1 MKQESANWP
10 CLTPFAAFY
19 YKSNRFFL
27 LPMKITLLKSG
38 FRDCIRDAFRKL
50 FGIRALSFALDAPQD
65 APRQSPMCACSKPLR
80 NPPEA
85 NRGIR
90 VKNYRASPQTNAR
103 GFSLVLALVVTSM
116 LLLLVIT
123 LVAFISVDLV
133 ITASTAERQR
143 ARFNALA
150 SLRVAV
156 AHLQQEVGADQR
168 VTAQANVTLPVTS
181 GEPDA
186 IRAKWNNLNPYWTG
200 VWDTRPADKSAD
212 PRSEQYY
219 TRPPAWLVSG
229 KVQLQSLAGK
239 TEYENTAYQ
248 HPWKHRDQLLENKA
262 DIITLFSNLSTTAAE
277 NNPVPFDTR
286 VTVARVPLQ
295 SGPAGVSAGANT
307 IGHFAYWVGDEGVK
321 ARLNKID
328 QYAKENASSHKG
340 IARLYAG
347 GRAATELFPLW
358 ENIKVNQPNREHGPG
373 LVQDTEGFANI
384 PQLNALTSGVAGIG
398 VAATYAHAVTA
409 YSQGVLADTR
419 SGGLKQDLSLLFELG
434 EENFDA
440 TPFGMNGNGPAT
452 FQSNALGA
460 PGISANPRWEA
471 VKLNIFS
478 GEKYALEGGIKRG
491 IAGGGWMR
499 PIARPLFN
507 VKGVN
512 GGNLFGPAWAVL
524 RDFYRL
530 YKPGNYI
537 GNTFVARTYEPNA
550 VSIGPFIAGFGDTT
564 PIFSHVVTND
574 MMRGK
579 DPNTTD
585 NWRDGAATPRPM
597 TVAATPQAVRC
608 TLLFGAQQNNGALRL
623 VVNPII
629 VVHNP
634 YNIPVKYRTS
644 ATPDTANKPT
654 AGMRLSLRYQCVSF
668 SINITKQ
675 NGQSSTI
682 NVGLQNLFERQPGW
696 GTAGDNKDIFS
707 WFIPDEII
715 PPGEYRIYSAEDRL
729 PVVWNRYIV
738 AGRGLNQLGGYYLD
752 QIAGSGNNVQVEEGD
767 TISISI
773 LNSGDS
779 YVREL
784 LRNSEEES
792 LGVPLTSDRTYNTM
806 AEHQEFFRRN
816 YNEQIHSRVDNINVC
831 GDGRILPSP
840 GEPPKWFGLFE
851 WIEKFTN
858 WNGINGRDDY
868 DGVNGLNNL
877 PSYAMTNPL
886 AATRRRDGYG
896 YGRGGTGRYGY
907 WTSGISWQYRMVGLK
922 ENAVESLF
930 EVSGTSAFGGNSWK
944 SNGQTHAV
952 RASIPREPL
961 LSLGQFQHAN
971 MNIFDN
977 IPLYSVGHSFSTPW
991 APVDALFETQG
1002 NWTHYDHTWLVND
1015 ALWDRFFFSTIAPET
1030 NSANLNA
1037 APAEVRP
1044 QSQVWDDFLA
1054 VGEKHKP
1061 LLNQTFVIN
1070 PVANTK
1076 KAKEIIQNKNG
1087 YLLSAGYLLQEGTFN
1102 INATDERAWRPLL
1115 GLNRE
1120 TPVPANKSPQGVPA
1134 ALSPLPRAIPLIEGK
1149 LDTGGSLTTPSLWR
1163 GAKALSDTQIA
1174 KLAKALVETI
1184 RRRQASSIHKVPY
1197 RAPTGQELCRPFFS
1211 LAEFVNRA
1219 LSKESKDREFNYYGV
1234 VQAALFKADKD
1245 GARIN
1250 TAASTKTLKRA
1261 SLDNSTQGQFPHP
1274 DAIPEDTIPIATGAP
1289 GMLLQGDILQA
1300 IGNRISARSD
1310 TFVIRAYGDTVS
1322 TVNSNKPLAQ
1332 AYVEAVVQR
1341 LPNYVDNTQDADI
1354 APENDHLNRTLNP
1367 INRYLGRRFQI
1378 VSLRW
1383 LLPNEL

>member
-1 MKQESANWP
+1 MK
-10 CLTPFAAFY
+10 TT
-19 YKSNRFFL
+19 FF
-27 LPMKITLLKSG
+27 TG
-38 FRDCIRDAFRKL
+38 R
-50 FGIRALSFALDAPQD
+50 
-65 APRQSPMCACSKPLR
+65 
-80 NPPEA
+80 
-85 NRGIR
+85 R
-90 VKNYRASPQTNAR
+90 VSRQTNSR

-123 LVAFISVDLV
+123 LVAFIAVDLV

-143 ARFNALA
+143 ARLNAVA
-150 SLRVAV
+150 SLRIAV
-156 AHLQQEVGADQR
+156 AHLQQEAGADQR

-200 VWDTRPADKSAD
+200 VWDTRPEKDAA
-212 PRSEQYY
+212 PGSEYP
-219 TRPPAWLVSG
+219 RPPAWLVSG
-229 KVQLQSLAGK
+229 KAQLQSLSGK
-239 TEYENTAYQ
+239 RTYENDAYQ
-248 HPWKHRDQLLENKA
+248 HPWKHYNQLLENKA
-262 DIITLFSNLSTTAAE
+262 DIVTLFSNLTTTASE
-277 NNPVPFDTR
+277 DNPIPFDTR

-295 SGPAGVSAGANT
+295 SGAAGVTAGTNT

-328 QYAKENASSHKG
+328 QYAKERAASHKG
-340 IARLYAG
+340 IARLYAS
-347 GRAATELFPLW
+347 GRAATELFPRW
-358 ENIKVNQPNREHGPG
+358 DGIKANQPNNNFGPG
-373 LVQDTEGFANI
+373 LVQDTPGFANI

-398 VAATYAHAVTA
+398 VTTTYAHAVTA
-409 YSQGVLADTR
+409 YSQGVLSDTR
-419 SGGLKQDLSLLFELG
+419 SGGLKQDLSLLFELS
-434 EENFDA
+434 EENFDT
-440 TPFGMNGNGPAT
+440 TPFGASGNGPAT
-452 FQSNALGA
+452 FLSDSTGN
-460 PGISANPRWEA
+460 PGTSKNPRWDIT
-471 VKLNIFS
+471 KLRVFS
-478 GEKYALEGGIKRG
+478 GDKYALEGNIKRSVPTG
-491 IAGGGWMR
+491 EGGGPWMR
-499 PIARPLFN
+499 AIARPVFN
-507 VKGVN
+507 VKNVN
-512 GGNLFGPAWAVL
+512 NGDLYGPAWAVL

-537 GNTFVARTYEPNA
+537 GGTFIARTYEPNA
-550 VSIGPFIAGFGDTT
+550 VSINSYIAGYGGTT

-574 MMRGK
+574 MMGGK
-579 DPNTTD
+579 DPHTID
-585 NWRDGAATPRPM
+585 NWNGGAATPRPM
-597 TVAATPQAVRC
+597 TVAVTPQAVRC
-608 TLLFGAQQNNGALRL
+608 TLLFGAQQNGGALRL
-623 VVNPII
+623 VVNHII

-634 YNIPVKYRTS
+634 YNIPVKYRNS
-644 ATPDTANKPT
+644 KTPSTANKPT

-668 SINITKQ
+668 RININKQ
-675 NGQSSTI
+675 NGTSSNI
-682 NVGLQNLFERQPGW
+682 DVGLQNLFERQPGW

-715 PPGEYRIYSAEDRL
+715 PPGEYRVYSAEDRL

-752 QIAGSGNNVQVEEGD
+752 QIAGKGNDVMVEEGD
-767 TISISI
+767 TINISI

-784 LRNSEEES
+784 LRNSEEED

-816 YNEQIHSRVDNINVC
+816 YDTQRHSRVENINVC
-831 GDGRILPSP
+831 RSGMALPSP

-851 WIEKFTN
+851 WIEKFAE
-858 WNGINGRDDY
+858 WNGINGPDDF

-877 PSYAMTNPL
+877 PTYAMTNPL

-907 WTSGISWQYRMVGLK
+907 WTSGISWQYRMVGLQN
-922 ENAVESLF
+922 NAVESLF

-952 RASIPREPL
+952 RASVPREPL
-961 LSLGQFQHAN
+961 LSIGQFQHAN

-991 APVDALFETQG
+991 VPVDALFESQG

-1030 NSANLNA
+1030 DSSNLSA
-1037 APAEVRP
+1037 APSEIRS
-1044 QSQVWDDFLA
+1044 QTQVWNDFLA
-1054 VGEKHKP
+1054 TGEKHKA
-1061 LLNQTFVIN
+1061 LLNQTLVLS
-1070 PVANTK
+1070 PAANVK
-1076 KAKEIIQNKNG
+1076 KVQNLPQNKNG
-1087 YLLSAGYLLQEGTFN
+1087 YLLSAGCLLQEGTFN
-1102 INATDERAWRPLL
+1102 INATDERAWRTIL

-1120 TPVPANKSPQGVPA
+1120 IPVPANKSAQGTLTGYA
-1134 ALSPLPRAIPLIEGK
+1134 SIPRVIPLVEGK
-1149 LDTGGSLTTPSLWR
+1149 LDTGGALTAAPLWR

-1184 RRRQASSIHKVPY
+1184 RRRHASGIHEVPY
-1197 RAPTGQELCRPFFS
+1197 KSPTGQELRRPFFS

-1219 LSKESKDREFNYYGV
+1219 LSKQTKDREFNYYGV
-1234 VQAALFKADKD
+1234 VQAALFQADKN
-1245 GARIN
+1245 GAHIN
-1250 TAASTKTLKRA
+1250 TTASTKTLKRA
-1261 SLDNSTQGQFPHP
+1261 SLDSTLQGQFPHP
-1274 DAIPEDTIPIATGAP
+1274 DAVPEDTIPIATGAP

-1300 IGNRISARSD
+1300 IGNRISVRSD

-1341 LPNYVDNTQDADI
+1341 LPDYVDNTQDADI

-1383 LLPNEL
+1383 LPATEL